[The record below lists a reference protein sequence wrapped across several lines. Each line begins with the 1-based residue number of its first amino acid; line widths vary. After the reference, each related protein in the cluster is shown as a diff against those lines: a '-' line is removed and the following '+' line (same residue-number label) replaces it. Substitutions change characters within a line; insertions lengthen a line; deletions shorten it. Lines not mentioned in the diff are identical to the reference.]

1 MAETRSM
8 LLNEAVVRET
18 EEVLGR
24 LEQAIAERNQQFDKR
39 MAELR
44 KAIQLFSDQVNHS
57 SSCGHLQQKQPRL
70 EPDHERKQWIENFDR
85 RRKSHEVI
93 DSNSQEKESSVD
105 NIVTQSKVILQHSSA
120 PSAAFSHFQVPK
132 YHLEPSLGCCNE
144 PLNVFET
151 WPSEIVRNI
160 GVQSQSGLECVM
172 SKNNAHQVFDRLLL
186 RRHKFQQRR
195 KLSLSPK
202 SWMFKFK
209 NMTLSRNRSQRD
221 LHQVF
226 DISNINN
233 PYPCSSVNVGLVR
246 KKRTFQRLRLTKQAH
261 MSRVLNNMRML
272 HDPGGIKQLLIV
284 DMQPEFLCKMESG
297 EVTVITPEESKT
309 RRLLL
314 PISDAQFMLQEDLLV
329 VFQDIFTVQPPFSCT
344 DSLLHEKIP
353 VSSLIVE
360 EAITSFQSLTVIS
373 RELQAA
379 LQGREWGADSIIP
392 DVVSKAVVW
401 TSSTQ
406 NKQRKFLKTWKFK
419 YKNVKEG
426 IQKLQI
432 QSRYQNLQR
441 LDVLKMNEVGFTRD
455 RELPIAFKDRRK
467 GDNSFLDK
475 VLIQQLEW
483 GDCAENLIQDVLQ
496 PTACPKPD
504 LIHAKKMVPK
514 ADSILD
520 STCVHQVHWQHQTG
534 YAYSIRKQ
542 NGKWKKL
549 LCSRRLV
556 IYKLRERKL
565 EVIQSQTFDPGI
577 GLESQEILRSLFQAE
592 LLQWFSSNGF
602 MTLRRKPPRIS
613 LHHWYQSHSSSESMA
628 ETRSQA
634 LLKEAL
640 VRATIDGEIEKKI
653 DEVFTAIYVKVD
665 TGSPISFQNQN
676 RATPEASA
684 TPEALYPSP
693 KVMRCLRSSMHSNYS
708 SVTRLAK
715 LGFPRFN
722 GDKIKEWLFKVE
734 QFFEI
739 DQIPDELKIGFAS
752 IHFDDLAITWH
763 QSIAQSGL
771 WKHIMHDWE
780 TYKLLLLGKYSK
792 HVDDSIAQLK
802 QLQETEGI
810 EEYHA
815 RFGLINTIVDIDE
828 DYLVSVYLAGLRTDT
843 RENVQVFQ
851 PQTVNQCFLVGR
863 LYEQAHPLKRDSEMK
878 AEEEKKVAEIE
889 VKTEV
894 ETKLTANLVQ
904 EAFLEDE
911 STPQVQV
918 PIAKSEILKSIEPR
932 EVNLG
937 LENLESVV
945 MNENLEHDGVQK
957 NVTKRFEVDGNVEK
971 TQKVLSVTEICC
983 AHQKTRP
990 QIEDVLEEEV
1000 YETFDQYIRESG
1012 LASDDRGTENNQPTL
1027 MFSMWVIQTRL
1038 NPYMVVLVKLVAYA
1052 THFLVGVGMDKKQC
1066 RLSLRTNRVWDPGGL
1081 IFLGSSNG

>member
-44 KAIQLFSDQVNHS
+44 EAIQLFSDQVNHS

-284 DMQPEFLCKMESG
+284 DMQPEFLCKVESG

-432 QSRYQNLQR
+432 QSRYQSLQR

-467 GDNSFLDK
+467 VVRPDKKLIHFEVVFDMGERDEMFTVMSLFLLSSL
-475 VLIQQLEW
+475 VIQQVMRNTKIKFSKRWWFKYKYVTNGIKRLQIQLRYKCWLE
-483 GDCAENLIQDVLQ
+483 
-496 PTACPKPD
+496 
-504 LIHAKKMVPK
+504 
-514 ADSILD
+514 
-520 STCVHQVHWQHQTG
+520 
-534 YAYSIRKQ
+534 
-542 NGKWKKL
+542 
-549 LCSRRLV
+549 
-556 IYKLRERKL
+556 
-565 EVIQSQTFDPGI
+565 
-577 GLESQEILRSLFQAE
+577 
-592 LLQWFSSNGF
+592 
-602 MTLRRKPPRIS
+602 
-613 LHHWYQSHSSSESMA
+613 
-628 ETRSQA
+628 
-634 LLKEAL
+634 LKE
-640 VRATIDGEIEKKI
+640 
-653 DEVFTAIYVKVD
+653 
-665 TGSPISFQNQN
+665 
-676 RATPEASA
+676 
-684 TPEALYPSP
+684 
-693 KVMRCLRSSMHSNYS
+693 
-708 SVTRLAK
+708 
-715 LGFPRFN
+715 
-722 GDKIKEWLFKVE
+722 WFKSW
-734 QFFEI
+734 
-739 DQIPDELKIGFAS
+739 G
-752 IHFDDLAITWH
+752 
-763 QSIAQSGL
+763 
-771 WKHIMHDWE
+771 
-780 TYKLLLLGKYSK
+780 
-792 HVDDSIAQLK
+792 
-802 QLQETEGI
+802 
-810 EEYHA
+810 
-815 RFGLINTIVDIDE
+815 
-828 DYLVSVYLAGLRTDT
+828 
-843 RENVQVFQ
+843 
-851 PQTVNQCFLVGR
+851 
-863 LYEQAHPLKRDSEMK
+863 
-878 AEEEKKVAEIE
+878 
-889 VKTEV
+889 
-894 ETKLTANLVQ
+894 
-904 EAFLEDE
+904 
-911 STPQVQV
+911 
-918 PIAKSEILKSIEPR
+918 
-932 EVNLG
+932 
-937 LENLESVV
+937 
-945 MNENLEHDGVQK
+945 
-957 NVTKRFEVDGNVEK
+957 
-971 TQKVLSVTEICC
+971 
-983 AHQKTRP
+983 
-990 QIEDVLEEEV
+990 
-1000 YETFDQYIRESG
+1000 IRESWRKHKKIQLFTLRIREG
-1012 LASDDRGTENNQPTL
+1012 MEEDMMENDQQQEDSESL
-1027 MFSMWVIQTRL
+1027 MPAPNFVTKNRFS
-1038 NPYMVVLVKLVAYA
+1038 PYMVVLVKPVAYA
-1052 THFLVGVGMDKKQC
+1052 THFLVGVGMDTRQC
-1066 RLSLRTNRVWDPGGL
+1066 RLSLRTYRVWDPGGF
-1081 IFLGSSNG
+1081 IVEDATPWWIHMFCSRG

>member
-44 KAIQLFSDQVNHS
+44 EAIQLFSDQVNHS
-57 SSCGHLQQKQPRL
+57 SSCDHLQQKQPRL

-93 DSNSQEKESSVD
+93 DSNNQEIESSVD

-233 PYPCSSVNVGLVR
+233 PYPCSSFNVGLVR

-284 DMQPEFLCKMESG
+284 DMQPEFLCKVESG

-432 QSRYQNLQR
+432 Q
-441 LDVLKMNEVGFTRD
+441 
-455 RELPIAFKDRRK
+455 
-467 GDNSFLDK
+467 
-475 VLIQQLEW
+475 
-483 GDCAENLIQDVLQ
+483 
-496 PTACPKPD
+496 
-504 LIHAKKMVPK
+504 
-514 ADSILD
+514 
-520 STCVHQVHWQHQTG
+520 
-534 YAYSIRKQ
+534 
-542 NGKWKKL
+542 
-549 LCSRRLV
+549 
-556 IYKLRERKL
+556 LR
-565 EVIQSQTFDPGI
+565 FN
-577 GLESQEILRSLFQAE
+577 F
-592 LLQWFSSNGF
+592 
-602 MTLRRKPPRIS
+602 
-613 LHHWYQSHSSSESMA
+613 
-628 ETRSQA
+628 
-634 LLKEAL
+634 
-640 VRATIDGEIEKKI
+640 
-653 DEVFTAIYVKVD
+653 
-665 TGSPISFQNQN
+665 
-676 RATPEASA
+676 
-684 TPEALYPSP
+684 
-693 KVMRCLRSSMHSNYS
+693 
-708 SVTRLAK
+708 RLAFEAWFK
-715 LGFPRFN
+715 LWCGRET
-722 GDKIKEWLFKVE
+722 GRKHEKIQLFM
-734 QFFEI
+734 I
-739 DQIPDELKIGFAS
+739 
-752 IHFDDLAITWH
+752 
-763 QSIAQSGL
+763 
-771 WKHIMHDWE
+771 
-780 TYKLLLLGKYSK
+780 
-792 HVDDSIAQLK
+792 
-802 QLQETEGI
+802 ETE
-810 EEYHA
+810 
-815 RFGLINTIVDIDE
+815 
-828 DYLVSVYLAGLRTDT
+828 
-843 RENVQVFQ
+843 
-851 PQTVNQCFLVGR
+851 
-863 LYEQAHPLKRDSEMK
+863 
-878 AEEEKKVAEIE
+878 
-889 VKTEV
+889 
-894 ETKLTANLVQ
+894 
-904 EAFLEDE
+904 
-911 STPQVQV
+911 
-918 PIAKSEILKSIEPR
+918 
-932 EVNLG
+932 
-937 LENLESVV
+937 
-945 MNENLEHDGVQK
+945 
-957 NVTKRFEVDGNVEK
+957 
-971 TQKVLSVTEICC
+971 
-983 AHQKTRP
+983 
-990 QIEDVLEEEV
+990 EDVMEEGV
-1000 YETFDQYIRESG
+1000 YETLDQYIKENG

-1027 MFSMWVIQTRL
+1027 MFSRWVIQTRL
-1038 NPYMVVLVKLVAYA
+1038 TPYMVVLVKLIAYA
-1052 THFLVGVGMDKKQC
+1052 THFLIGVGMDKKQC

-1081 IFLGSSNG
+1081 IFLGSSNGLSCGKFLQFLRTESYEKAG